1 MGKSRKKW
9 ERKKKKE
16 LLRYEAAERNRL
28 KSHIQWLV
36 SKGKNAE
43 AGLLIQKYKSKYE

>member
-9 ERKKKKE
+9 EREKKKE
-16 LLRYEAAERNRL
+16 LLRFESAEQNRL

-36 SKGKNAE
+36 SKGKTAE